1 MQQRQNKIIF
11 ISFSFISLLMIALR
25 DSVVQQV
32 IVLVI
37 GIFILILVNRL
48 LDKEVLK
55 ELETKNLEI
64 EKKAKKKTDEATRK
78 LNNIIETIPSS
89 LVYINQKG
97 EFDVYNKKF
106 MSVLKV
112 DAENVYDG
120 RIESPLRETLMDAF

>member
-64 EKKAKKKTDEATRK
+64 EKKAKRMKQLEIKQHYRNDSGSLLYKKR
-78 LNNIIETIPSS
+78 
-89 LVYINQKG
+89 
-97 EFDVYNKKF
+97 
-106 MSVLKV
+106 
-112 DAENVYDG
+112 
-120 RIESPLRETLMDAF
+120 